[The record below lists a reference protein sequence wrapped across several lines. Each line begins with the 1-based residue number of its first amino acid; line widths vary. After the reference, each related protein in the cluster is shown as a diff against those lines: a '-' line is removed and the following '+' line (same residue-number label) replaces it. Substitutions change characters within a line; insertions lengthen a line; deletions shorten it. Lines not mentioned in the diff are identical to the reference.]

1 MLMERCP
8 DFNPHKY
15 SRDAY
20 SSHLGKEEDSLHSNL
35 IEEQNTPTM
44 HLWGFELLPSKL
56 EGSSPDH
63 SAKGRLAKPLQYYA
77 TF

>member
-1 MLMERCP
+1 MEHCP

-15 SRDAY
+15 SRDVY
-20 SSHLGKEEDSLHSNL
+20 SSFLGKGEDYLHSIL
-35 IEEQNTPTM
+35 IEKENTLTM

-63 SAKGRLAKPLQYYA
+63 LAE
-77 TF
+77 